1 MIIITSARFWRTFYE
16 IRTIL
21 DILYKSFAAALATAI
36 ATMPLP
42 MSFELFCGTVGVGK
56 QGPGAIEAQS
66 DS

>member
-1 MIIITSARFWRTFYE
+1 MHSFDKIITTFYKDQT
-16 IRTIL
+16 IRG
-21 DILYKSFAAALATAI
+21 ILYKSFAAALAT
-36 ATMPLP
+36 LP